1 MNRSRNR
8 NATPPRTDVCR
19 SVAFTFVRDDGSDGR
34 GDGLTFRGY
43 AAVFNSPTR
52 INSWEGTFDEQ
63 IAAGAFRKSIR
74 ERTPKFQFDHGRS
87 TFGSLPPG
95 VIESITEDDR
105 GLFVLARM
113 SPSPYW
119 EPLRDALASGAVDG
133 MSFRFAVIRDE
144 WVDAEGKLVKPD
156 ELEEALWSGS
166 RGILLRTLKEVR
178 VDEVGPVVWP
188 AYADTT
194 AGLRSK
200 VIDLGRLFDG
210 DPEQIRLFAEAAP
223 MVRAALTAPERGE
236 SDDEPRNT
244 PDGAVEHSD
253 EDRDGPQTTSDEE
266 AGEHAPHSD
275 TDNPPS
281 DRAAQARAEASD
293 RLFADAYDF
302 VRLARESTPPM
313 KGVLQ

>member
-1 MNRSRNR
+1 MDF
-8 NATPPRTDVCR
+8 P
-19 SVAFTFVRDDGSDGR
+19 RDDLTREVSFR
-34 GDGLTFRGY
+34 VEPSSDGLTLEGY
-43 AAVFNSPTR
+43 AAVFNAPTR
-52 INSWEGTFDEQ
+52 IDSWEGVFDEQ
-63 IAAGAFRKSIR
+63 IAVGAFRKSIR

-105 GLFVLARM
+105 GLFVMARM

-144 WVDAEGKLVKPD
+144 WVDAEGKAVKPD
-156 ELEEALWSGS
+156 DLEEALWSGS
-166 RGILLRTLKEVR
+166 RGVLLRTLREVR

-188 AYADTT
+188 AYTDTT
-194 AGLRSK
+194 ADLRSK
-200 VIDLGRLFDG
+200 VIELGRLMDG
-210 DPEQIRLFAEAAP
+210 DPEQIRLFAKAAP
-223 MVRAALTAPERGE
+223 IVRAALTAPDRGE
-236 SDDEPRNT
+236 SEDEPQDT
-244 PDGAVEHSD
+244 PEGAVEHSD
-253 EDRDGPQTTSDEE
+253 EDRDEPQTIPSG
-266 AGEHAPHSD
+266 AGEHAPQSD

-281 DRAAQARAEASD
+281 DRATEARAEASE

-313 KGVLQ
+313 KGVLP